1 MVRQF
6 IRFTSIKALKQQ
18 STVLLAACVLLFVQV
33 VAAQEVV
40 LSAALEAA
48 QVQVPGKVISHEK
61 AEEMVGEEGAKVSQP
76 VYRIKI
82 LSDQGVMKTLL
93 VHRTTGKV
101 VQ

>member
-6 IRFTSIKALKQQ
+6 IRFTSFKALKQQ
-18 STVLLAACVLLFVQV
+18 SAVLLAVCAVLFVQV

-40 LSAALEAA
+40 LSTALEAA
-48 QVQVPGKVISHEK
+48 KVQVPGKVISHEK

>member
-1 MVRQF
+1 M
-6 IRFTSIKALKQQ
+6 IRPFLLSNWWQALKRQ
-18 STVLLAACVLLFVQV
+18 STVLLAACTLLFVQA

-40 LSAALEAA
+40 LSAALETAKA
-48 QVQVPGKVISHEK
+48 QVPGKIISHEK
-61 AEEMVGEEGAKVSQP
+61 AEEMVGEEGAKASQP

-93 VHRTTGKV
+93 VHRQTGKV